1 QRQKCDG
8 MRPVCRQCSK
18 MDRADACAYDDKQQK
33 SRTMLLKEQIFQLER
48 YLHDLESSSGSG
60 SSSGAPSSP
69 CNVELDSRFSP
80 VSDDSRASN
89 RQFPSYTFA
98 STSVSPSPPH
108 SEASSIAPSM
118 LLNPTEHRVK
128 SEDSAS
134 CSSSASSLAGPSHTD
149 PGRTLSPRAKQF
161 LLDIFFAHR
170 HQFCF
175 YASVDRFHEPFQP
188 GNEPHPALVNAIYL
202 LACHFANSQI
212 YTDLE
217 FPFYTQTQ
225 HEINVALDTSDR
237 LPDIVQASALLAIYL
252 FMNNRVM
259 EGYRHTFSAIKLA
272 VGTGLHQIQPQSVL
286 TGIYPAH
293 APLIPIL
300 PPRDAMELQDRILA
314 FWQIFTI
321 DRCWSAANN
330 LPLALSD
337 KDTPQCRILT
347 PWPLEASKWDA
358 IGFQPPLRA
367 FFDGAELSDPSEET
381 IPSLKAKA
389 AVLYELTSR
398 SKDGSDPNGWT
409 YRFSEDA
416 LHRFSSTI
424 PSVPLNCEYLVIQ
437 TMIYTS
443 FIHLRRHVTSDGRAL
458 KAGHSIVQLICQ
470 LTDADWPCLDPIISA
485 CWLSVAEM
493 FIIAIAHLKLDT
505 SSGDLSNVISGYRH
519 NLNVLVQALT
529 TFGTYFALSG
539 EFASKVELACG

>member
-1 QRQKCDG
+1 
-8 MRPVCRQCSK
+8 

-48 YLHDLESSSGSG
+48 HLHDLESSSGSG
-60 SSSGAPSSP
+60 SSS
-69 CNVELDSRFSP
+69 
-80 VSDDSRASN
+80 
-89 RQFPSYTFA
+89 
-98 STSVSPSPPH
+98 
-108 SEASSIAPSM
+108 
-118 LLNPTEHRVK
+118 
-128 SEDSAS
+128 
-134 CSSSASSLAGPSHTD
+134 
-149 PGRTLSPRAKQF
+149 
-161 LLDIFFAHR
+161 
-170 HQFCF
+170 
-175 YASVDRFHEPFQP
+175 DRFHEPFQP

-272 VGTGLHQIQPQSVL
+272 VGTGLHQIQPQSVM

-300 PPRDAMELQDRILA
+300 PPRDAMELQDRILV

-321 DRCWSAANN
+321 DRCWSAANS

-337 KDTPQCRILT
+337 QDTPQCRILT

-398 SKDGSDPNGWT
+398 SKDGTFDGSLARTMRP
-409 YRFSEDA
+409 Y
-416 LHRFSSTI
+416 
-424 PSVPLNCEYLVIQ
+424 PLSPKVLIR
-437 TMIYTS
+437 T
-443 FIHLRRHVTSDGRAL
+443 
-458 KAGHSIVQLICQ
+458 AGHIAFQRM
-470 LTDADWPCLDPIISA
+470 PCIDFPRQFPPS
-485 CWLSVAEM
+485 
-493 FIIAIAHLKLDT
+493 
-505 SSGDLSNVISGYRH
+505 R
-519 NLNVLVQALT
+519 
-529 TFGTYFALSG
+529 
-539 EFASKVELACG
+539 